1 MYFLHG
7 GNMNKKQNKIYEK
20 FPIFNKGKITKNENS
35 NKSLKKI
42 TFLIILIIIVILLTY
57 GYSMAKTIEQVI
69 IKSEAKIAEPIF
81 VIENDESIKIT
92 NKNNNGIYNF
102 KIKNYDINN
111 NRTETDLKYY
121 IEILSDIDDSINI
134 ELYENDKKI
143 NLYENKTEYLEI
155 LKDEKKEKK
164 YKVKIMYKDNLNI
177 QEDIVDK
184 INIIVHAEQINM

>member
-1 MYFLHG
+1 
-7 GNMNKKQNKIYEK
+7 MNKKQNKIYEK
-20 FPIFNKGKITKNENS
+20 FPIFNKGKITKNS